1 LQTYGFELSPYLVKI
16 TPYAITIII
25 LVVLTIYKGGRTG
38 APNNIG
44 IPFFRE
50 NR

>member
-1 LQTYGFELSPYLVKI
+1 
-16 TPYAITIII
+16 
-25 LVVLTIYKGGRTG
+25 VVLTIYKGGRTG